1 MLRSFNYA
9 LDLSNETE
17 QERCKMNMLHA
28 KQGQGMIMTKSWCE
42 TSMLQMYMTRSL
54 SHGTRAQSKSEM
66 ITCFKG
72 RLSVKLKRLI
82 LI

>member
-1 MLRSFNYA
+1 MLRSFSHA

-42 TSMLQMYMTRSL
+42 TSMLQTYMTRSV
-54 SHGTRAQSKSEM
+54 SH
-66 ITCFKG
+66 
-72 RLSVKLKRLI
+72 
-82 LI
+82 